1 MKNLLLVLALVFSAT
16 LGYTQRLDTIFNG
29 CLERV
34 TQTAILGS
42 NQYEIKGNFYNWS
55 GTFDGTEIP
64 IGTPS
69 NYYILV
75 ESSGF
80 AFEMPIVNVIGSGS
94 VMILEVEDIGG
105 LLGGVPGAQA
115 GIYRRMPNCNY
126 IPDIQCLNNTTR
138 AHAMVHNFIKLDSA
152 CTNAGIPQV
161 LTVTDNTTYANIAIS
176 DTTSS
181 FNLYEGSNITLD
193 ISGNDITINAAA
205 EGSSD
210 GVVTP
215 TGSGYTS
222 ETLTLARTQGLPA
235 ITIGIPQVG
244 VKTQGTLVDSDP
256 VAIDFGPN
264 FTVTQALA
272 DVTVTVDFPD
282 DSNTNEIQTLSWDA
296 GTAGNDEITLSD
308 GGGTI
313 TITDDVNDADASA
326 TNELQIITRT
336 AGTNGN
342 DVLTLSVNSSND
354 AIVDNVV
361 NSASFAT
368 NSGVLTLGTVE
379 TADITVNLDGRYSTT
394 DTDDQNL
401 GLSGTTNPTVTIT
414 DGTGL
419 TVSGI
424 NGIAVTNATGT
435 LQIDG
440 SGITGSTDYIN
451 SVSMTDADADDI
463 WDISLT
469 GIGNA
474 GASTTVNLSQYLDNT
489 DAQDLSLSGNILSVT
504 NDPTADVDLSQY
516 LDNTDTQNLGL
527 SGVDQS
533 TNPQITIT
541 DGTSLSTAGI
551 NGIVVRNNGGT
562 LEIDGSAVSGTFNS
576 FDITDGVTT
585 ETVEDSDVVTFGVLA
600 NATNT
605 LAVDVSPTDAVDIGF
620 NTSGASNG
628 QVLKFNG
635 TSVEWAADNS
645 AASGMGSFL
654 YTDGTSTVTITDGQS
669 IGVTAGTL
677 IDATL
682 SGNNIVVGLD
692 NTVGANDQV
701 ITKVGGTWVAA
712 DLPADDAGTD
722 DQNLVFDVT
731 TDPAVP
737 TLEIETGG
745 GDLEFLANNLL
756 TVSGQN
762 TPNQLTYGIDPTG
775 ATNGQVITYQT
786 VGGVQWADA
795 SSGADGYLQGVTP
808 SIPSTDVVELD
819 FDLNGA
825 TDVNDIQFSIADS
838 DANPSNEIQDL
849 TWSAGSNG
857 NDEITLTNGGSTVTI
872 TDDTGTD
879 DQSISIAD
887 GNNPLL
893 TLESGGTLRLTG
905 GGATT
910 ISAVNSTGVITISST
925 DDSGTDDQT
934 ISVADAVSNPTIAL
948 ESGGTIDLAGGGA
961 TSVSASGG
969 VITITST
976 DNNTQLSQEQVQDFV
991 GTMFSGSETLITVLY
1006 DDNGNV
1012 VTFEVND
1019 DLSQYDN
1026 STSQF
1031 LQSEI
1036 DGDPLNEI
1044 QTISLD
1050 GSTVSLSDGGGSFD
1064 LPADQVDDDDAD
1076 PTNEIQDLNLSGNT
1090 LSLTNDPNTGSF
1102 SLLPYLDNTD
1112 EQILDTLELVGTTL
1126 RISISGDGVP
1136 FETVD
1141 LSSLQDGTGTD
1152 SQTLTW
1158 NSTTRTIGITNGN
1171 SHDLSEGIQ
1180 DEVGTMVTGN
1190 TETRIQVSYDDGANE
1205 LDFVVE
1211 DMYNSGFQVNGANLE
1226 ITDGAG
1232 TLQVPLTSIQDG
1244 TGTDNQNL
1252 QNGSFNTGNGELTI
1266 GIENGNSDVID
1277 LDGRYL
1283 QNEVDGSITN
1293 EIQSLS
1299 WEGGTRVLTLDN
1311 GGGSVTIT
1319 DSEGTDNQNLQNG
1332 SFDTGTGVLTMNIE
1346 GGSSGTVDLDG
1357 RYIQTEVDGS
1367 ITNEAWVVSDG
1378 TNSELVDSDSIF
1390 FEGAGNV
1397 TTSYNP
1403 TTNIM
1408 TINSSG
1414 GIDTSYVINDSVYIV
1429 SGEDVILTGVLPDQA
1444 GYAEVRGSQIITSG
1458 PFPIDSNLHLVQG
1471 MAAGDLR
1478 NFTFVNDKLIYI
1490 GDTAKFLVNLV
1501 YDPLHNFTGLYYDY
1515 WLWEIEE
1522 FSKTKMGLYV
1532 NGNVFD
1538 QRLWF
1543 NTAGAGF
1550 IYPEK
1555 QLFSI
1560 VTLATGDSVGIAASR
1575 TYNVTDS
1582 SLYVEN
1588 AQLVLTQIDNIT
1600 SGSGGGGGGVPQ
1612 TLSYSTG
1619 NQDLSI
1625 SGGNTV
1631 DLSGLLDNTDEQ
1643 DLSNGGKTG
1652 NNQTID
1658 ISGGGSSVTF
1668 SVADADSSITNEIQ
1682 DVWDFVGVRD
1692 KEMLAKNKAP
1702 TGSFAGT
1709 TPESPTDQILFYEDW
1724 LVDLYYRTISA
1735 NSMEIAIGV
1744 DSNLLKTFI
1753 TENVELGT
1761 DSVLTE
1767 QQVKNYVGEMVT
1779 GNTESGIEVT
1789 YTGGVLNFN
1798 VTEAGTDS
1806 QTIDSLDLDGTD
1818 LVISLQN
1825 DGEVPLKLDLSPL
1838 QDGVGT
1844 DNQAI
1849 DTFDIVGNTVR
1860 LSIEND
1866 GEVFKSVTLPA
1877 GTTYTEN
1884 EGIDIDGTEIS
1895 LGHETREAA
1904 DVAAIGDFNGG
1915 DATKVRY
1922 IGVNDASGG
1931 DYLSILDSENASG
1944 TFGNEYPFR
1953 IWSTSATNGVNPS
1966 TFYTGMEFAQSVD
1979 SGVDGDY
1986 SDDTEIMAARLRL
1999 SSTTNVSGGFG
2010 SGAFQIL
2017 SEDAIHIIP
2026 TGSLELQN
2034 IPADAGNNN
2043 TKVLT
2048 LNGDV
2053 VEYRTAASLAG
2064 GSSDADSLVSA
2075 VVSNDSL
2082 VLELVSGELVS
2093 VDLAAFLDN
2102 TDNQT
2107 IDSLGLDGT
2116 ELVISIE
2123 RDGENPLKI
2132 DLSVLQDGTG
2142 TDNQGV
2148 DNFSLSGNVLTL
2160 EVENDGQ
2167 AAHTA
2172 TFTGWD
2178 TNVSDDYT
2186 SSDFDTDFALQTTDG
2201 LTEGSS
2207 NLYDKT
2213 VTVTETNGIKVT
2225 GAYPNFGIGIDTLTA
2240 TDNYVLKFEAGTGP
2254 VWAVDETG
2262 APGTSD
2268 GVVSSASYSD
2278 STLTLTR
2285 TESLGNLTAK
2295 IPLPDVTADG
2305 VTGVDFNSLTFDASD
2320 FDNTGTPGN
2329 PVIEV
2334 NFPVNNDNDSS
2345 NELQGFDVAELSGTT
2360 LRLSLS
2366 QDADVSEIPLSVLQ
2380 DGTGTDNQGLFVS
2393 GTAAPAIQAD
2403 NNANNVRFI
2412 EGEGLNFTGNETS
2425 DEITLEYN
2433 LVTLNGQMTEN
2444 NIENQDRFLVYDN
2457 DGDVD
2462 TDKHTFMY
2470 AQDLKDYVADGTGT
2484 DDQTVDEFY
2493 LDSNNF
2499 LAISLE
2505 NDGEDTV
2512 RVDLSPLA
2520 SSVDAENGLTK
2531 TSNTIKLG
2539 GVLTEAT
2546 QIDLYN
2552 STDVTSYP
2560 FTLNHDDGV
2569 NGDSLFYT
2577 NTGEFWIKANDKAT
2591 DQRSYFTM
2599 GEDGANINMYRGP
2612 DNTFGNELYFNM
2624 QGRTFGV
2631 SNVNGDTTSR
2641 ILLESELGAMT
2652 EVSVVGVGNVGV
2664 GSRVITDQNPEVII
2678 RTRDVNDNNATEGA
2692 LLQLQNTLGAGNG
2705 ASEFTPYTFPTTAGS
2720 GGEILLTNNSGDL
2733 VFVDTTGLFN
2743 GTGGGSSDG
2752 NGNFSAS
2759 NQNGT
2764 YAVDTVNLPG
2774 GFVYNMTST
2783 DATEFLEITADSPN
2797 NLDRGIKLK
2806 ASKGGNTA
2814 SELDIYVRNTGNSI
2828 GDKVAIIEHNG
2839 DIKVEGENAM
2849 INSTSGETAVTS
2861 SQSIRLQSGIN
2872 SNVNIV
2878 HPSGTGRIDFG
2889 INSNIDNASSV
2900 TSLMGLNTNAQLEE
2914 FVSPGGGEILIST
2927 PSGWT
2932 SIDTTGLFGGSGG
2945 GGGGIPDLLPVQD
2958 VTIDAATN
2966 SLRIDS
2972 LASFNLTI
2980 REDPVYNRRSSFVM
2994 ADREIEMT
3002 VFDKFSS
3009 NDATIYFYVNNEGFG
3024 VDAENDGTDNFGY
3037 FEAKDDRV
3045 AMEVLDENGNEGYLG
3060 MFADEGSFY
3069 VYEDQ
3074 TIGDYTGFELDGA
3087 SQNITVYGKFN
3098 GVFPADDVPSVNAS
3112 AWTNNIDGSGQW
3124 MDVRQE
3130 ISDSLS
3136 TASQGLTKVGNDIQL
3151 GGTIDSIVTLTLD
3164 EIGTEAD
3171 YIKIQ
3176 SNGELFPSPGRQ
3188 LRIHNS
3194 FVGDHTTGNWSS
3206 AGIELMAESDE
3217 TTGPNRQT
3225 FLRLYTKVGDDA
3237 GTADEIMSYVN
3248 ATDGLALL
3256 GDSVFITV
3264 DTFAKI
3270 NKNLIVQGQYY
3281 TELHT
3286 ETDGATVTFDF
3297 DDGNVQEVTLAGNR
3311 TFAFTNAKPGGR
3323 YMVKITQDA
3332 TGSRTVTWPGNI
3344 KWSGGS
3350 APTLTT
3356 TGGKTDIVSLMYDGT
3371 DFYATCS
3378 KNF

>member
-1 MKNLLLVLALVFSAT
+1 MKRFLGAIALLISAFIPAMSQNVETLPGFYTTVSTVTIVDGSTYDVTCGVISHPTQAYNGMDLQVGDVLYSRPTSVGDDCNRFIVDSIIYQFAGTVKVRVVDEDSQGIPATGINAFIRENASGIPHWISDIGSPLNQCISGRQAALSGT
-16 LGYTQRLDTIFNG
+16 GGGYTFYTQDTSG
-29 CLERV
+29 AV
-34 TQTAILGS
+34 TQVV
-42 NQYEIKGNFYNWS
+42 S
-55 GTFDGTEIP
+55 GD
-64 IGTPS
+64 
-69 NYYILV
+69 
-75 ESSGF
+75 
-80 AFEMPIVNVIGSGS
+80 
-94 VMILEVEDIGG
+94 
-105 LLGGVPGAQA
+105 
-115 GIYRRMPNCNY
+115 
-126 IPDIQCLNNTTR
+126 
-138 AHAMVHNFIKLDSA
+138 
-152 CTNAGIPQV
+152 
-161 LTVTDNTTYANIAIS
+161 TV
-176 DTTSS
+176 
-181 FNLYEGSNITLD
+181 
-193 ISGNDITINAAA
+193 
-205 EGSSD
+205 
-210 GVVTP
+210 
-215 TGSGYTS
+215 
-222 ETLTLARTQGLPA
+222 Q
-235 ITIGIPQVG
+235 
-244 VKTQGTLVDSDP
+244 
-256 VAIDFGPN
+256 
-264 FTVTQALA
+264 
-272 DVTVTVDFPD
+272 
-282 DSNTNEIQTLSWDA
+282 LS
-296 GTAGNDEITLSD
+296 
-308 GGGTI
+308 GGGGSI
-313 TITDDVNDADASA
+313 
-326 TNELQIITRT
+326 L
-336 AGTNGN
+336 
-342 DVLTLSVNSSND
+342 
-354 AIVDNVV
+354 
-361 NSASFAT
+361 
-368 NSGVLTLGTVE
+368 
-379 TADITVNLDGRYSTT
+379 
-394 DTDDQNL
+394 DTDDQTIDQAEL
-401 GLSGTTNPTVTIT
+401 IGDSLYLSIE
-414 DGTGL
+414 
-419 TVSGI
+419 
-424 NGIAVTNATGT
+424 
-435 LQIDG
+435 
-440 SGITGSTDYIN
+440 
-451 SVSMTDADADDI
+451 DDSEAAKI
-463 WDISLT
+463 VD
-469 GIGNA
+469 
-474 GASTTVNLSQYLDNT
+474 LSAYKDNT
-489 DAQDLSLSGNILSVT
+489 DAQNLSDGGKSGTTQTINITSGTSVSFSVADNDNNPANEYNTSLNLSGTILQLTDGGGTLQRDLSGLQDGFEANTDDQTITRFEISGDTLYL
-504 NDPTADVDLSQY
+504 DLEDGGSATVLLDAY
-516 LDNTDTQNLGL
+516 LDNTDTVFDGDSSVTNEIQVLSDGGMTGTMQKLNLSKGGGMVTFDVADNDNDSSNEL
-527 SGVDQS
+527 NAALAIEND
-533 TNPQITIT
+533 TLKIT
-541 DGTSLSTAGI
+541 DS
-551 NGIVVRNNGGT
+551 GGT
-562 LEIDGSAVSGTFNS
+562 LAVSLAAYLDNVDTDTDEQVFSHTTPISGTERITISGSNDF
-576 FDITDGVTT
+576 FDLAAGANMTITRTDSTITFAAEVADVIDTT
-585 ETVEDSDVVTFGVLA
+585 YSSND
-600 NATNT
+600 T
-605 LAVDVSPTDAVDIGF
+605 LFFVI
-620 NTSGASNG
+620 SGDT
-628 QVLKFNG
+628 
-635 TSVEWAADNS
+635 TSV
-645 AASGMGSFL
+645 
-654 YTDGTSTVTITDGQS
+654 
-669 IGVTAGTL
+669 
-677 IDATL
+677 
-682 SGNNIVVGLD
+682 
-692 NTVGANDQV
+692 V
-701 ITKVGGTWVAA
+701 IS
-712 DLPADDAGTD
+712 DSD
-722 DQNLVFDVT
+722 DQNLSD
-731 TDPAVP
+731 
-737 TLEIETGG
+737 GG
-745 GDLEFLANNLL
+745 RVGN
-756 TVSGQN
+756 V
-762 TPNQLTYGIDPTG
+762 
-775 ATNGQVITYQT
+775 QT
-786 VGGVQWADA
+786 VNITDGNSVSFSVADPD
-795 SSGADGYLQGVTP
+795 SSITN
-808 SIPSTDVVELD
+808 EL
-819 FDLNGA
+819 
-825 TDVNDIQFSIADS
+825 
-838 DANPSNEIQDL
+838 QDL
-849 TWSAGSNG
+849 G
-857 NDEITLTNGGSTVTI
+857 DGGKV
-872 TDDTGTD
+872 
-879 DQSISIAD
+879 
-887 GNNPLL
+887 GNNQ
-893 TLESGGTLRLTG
+893 T
-905 GGATT
+905 
-910 ISAVNSTGVITISST
+910 ITISDGVNVT
-925 DDSGTDDQT
+925 F
-934 ISVADAVSNPTIAL
+934 SVADADS
-948 ESGGTIDLAGGGA
+948 S
-961 TSVSASGG
+961 S
-969 VITITST
+969 
-976 DNNTQLSQEQVQDFV
+976 
-991 GTMFSGSETLITVLY
+991 
-1006 DDNGNV
+1006 
-1012 VTFEVND
+1012 
-1019 DLSQYDN
+1019 
-1026 STSQF
+1026 
-1031 LQSEI
+1031 
-1036 DGDPLNEI
+1036 
-1044 QTISLD
+1044 
-1050 GSTVSLSDGGGSFD
+1050 
-1064 LPADQVDDDDAD
+1064 
-1076 PTNEIQDLNLSGNT
+1076 TNEIQNLFNRVFVDADNLTGGIKATGTAAGRTAGNETDQLIFYEGALIDLYYNAAAAMQMQIDVDTTGLKTFISENSASADT
-1090 LSLTNDPNTGSF
+1090 DRQQIDSL
-1102 SLLPYLDNTD
+1102 YLD
-1112 EQILDTLELVGTTL
+1112 GTTL
-1126 RISISGDGVP
+1126 YISLQRDSIPAVG
-1136 FETVD
+1136 VD
-1141 LSSLQDGTGTD
+1141 LSALQDGTGTD

-1180 DEVGTMVTGN
+1180 DEIGTMVTGN
-1190 TETRIQVSYDDGANE
+1190 TETRIQVSYDDAANE

-1266 GIENGNSDVID
+1266 GIENGNSDI
-1277 LDGRYL
+1277 
-1283 QNEVDGSITN
+1283 I
-1293 EIQSLS
+1293 
-1299 WEGGTRVLTLDN
+1299 
-1311 GGGSVTIT
+1311 
-1319 DSEGTDNQNLQNG
+1319 
-1332 SFDTGTGVLTMNIE
+1332 
-1346 GGSSGTVDLDG
+1346 DLDG

-1478 NFTFVNDKLIYI
+1478 NFMFVNDKLIYT

-1538 QRLWF
+1538 QRSWF

-1575 TYNVTDS
+1575 TYNATDS

-1658 ISGGGSSVTF
+1658 ISGGGNSVTF

-1692 KEMLAKNKAP
+1692 QKMLAKNKAP
-1702 TGSFAGT
+1702 TGSFQGT
-1709 TPESPTDQILFYEDW
+1709 TPDSPTDQILFYEDW
-1724 LVDLYYRTISA
+1724 LVDLYYKTISA

-1838 QDGVGT
+1838 KDGVGT
-1844 DNQAI
+1844 DDQVI

-1866 GEVFKSVTLPA
+1866 GEAFKSVTLPA

-1884 EGIDIDGTEIS
+1884 EGVDIDGTEIS

-1915 DATKVRY
+1915 DVTKVRY

-2034 IPADAGNNN
+2034 IPADDGNNN

-2053 VEYRTAASLAG
+2053 VEYRTASSLAG

-2075 VVSNDSL
+2075 VISNDSL
-2082 VLELVSGELVS
+2082 VLELISGELIS

-2132 DLSVLQDGTG
+2132 DLSSLQDGIG

-2167 AAHTA
+2167 TAHTA

-2178 TNVSDDYT
+2178 TNASDDYT

-2254 VWAVDETG
+2254 VWAIDETG

-2305 VTGVDFNSLTFDASD
+2305 VTGVDFNSLTFGASD
-2320 FDNTGTPGN
+2320 FDNTGTTDN

-2345 NELQGFDVAELSGTT
+2345 NELQDFDVAELSGTT

-2433 LVTLNGQMTEN
+2433 LVTLDGQMTEN
-2444 NIENQDRFLVYDN
+2444 NIENQDRFLVFDN

-2462 TDKHTFMY
+2462 TDKHTYMY

-2560 FTLNHDDGV
+2560 FILNHDDGT

-2577 NTGEFWIKANDKAT
+2577 DTGEFWIKANDKAT
-2591 DQRSYFTM
+2591 DQRSYFTL
-2599 GEDGANINMYRGP
+2599 GKDGANINMYRGP
-2612 DNTFGNELYFNM
+2612 DNTYGNELYFNM
-2624 QGRTFGV
+2624 QGRTIGLN
-2631 SNVNGDTTSR
+2631 NVNGDTTAR
-2641 ILLESELGAMT
+2641 LNIESELGAMT
-2652 EVSVVGVGNVGV
+2652 EVSIVGVGNVGV

-2692 LLQLQNTLGAGNG
+2692 LLQLQNTIGAGNG
-2705 ASEFTPYTFPTTAGS
+2705 ASEFTPYTFPTTAGT

-2733 VFVDTTGLFN
+2733 VFVDTTGLF
-2743 GTGGGSSDG
+2743 GGGGSDG
-2752 NGNFSAS
+2752 NGNFSVS

-2764 YAVDTVNLPG
+2764 YAVDTVNLKSDVSLVNVANSNEDIYFQLIGEGSSTPQNFDMER
-2774 GFVYNMTST
+2774 GFRAFVEHTADNATSEIVI
-2783 DATEFLEITADSPN
+2783 DATATDSQFGSN
-2797 NLDRGIKLK
+2797 DGR
-2806 ASKGGNTA
+2806 
-2814 SELDIYVRNTGNSI
+2814 
-2828 GDKVAIIEHNG
+2828 IIHTSNGNG
-2839 DIKVEGENAM
+2839 DLV
-2849 INSTSGETAVTS
+2849 
-2861 SQSIRLQSGIN
+2861 LQSVTGGVEIRSN
-2872 SNVNIV
+2872 SNKDITII

-2889 INSNIDNASSV
+2889 TNSSIDNASSV
-2900 TSLMGLNTNAQLEE
+2900 TSLMGLNTLAQLEE
-2914 FVSPGGGEILIST
+2914 FVSPGGGELLIST
-2927 PSGWT
+2927 LTGWT
-2932 SIDTTGLFGGSGG
+2932 SIDTTGLFGGSSDTDSLVNLSLIGDTLQAQLESGQLVKVGLNPLFDPFIGDNETILVIGQTGG
-2945 GGGGIPDLLPVQD
+2945 PYTNLVQGDTLLIDDSNTDEQTISITAEPDPLLGIQNGNNIEFIGSTGID
-2958 VTIDAATN
+2958 VTGENNPSNTVTITNTLPEAT
-2966 SLRIDS
+2966 
-2972 LASFNLTI
+2972 
-2980 REDPVYNRRSSFVM
+2980 
-2994 ADREIEMT
+2994 
-3002 VFDKFSS
+3002 
-3009 NDATIYFYVNNEGFG
+3009 
-3024 VDAENDGTDNFGY
+3024 
-3037 FEAKDDRV
+3037 
-3045 AMEVLDENGNEGYLG
+3045 
-3060 MFADEGSFY
+3060 
-3069 VYEDQ
+3069 
-3074 TIGDYTGFELDGA
+3074 
-3087 SQNITVYGKFN
+3087 
-3098 GVFPADDVPSVNAS
+3098 
-3112 AWTNNIDGSGQW
+3112 
-3124 MDVRQE
+3124 
-3130 ISDSLS
+3130 
-3136 TASQGLTKVGNDIQL
+3136 TASQGLTEVGSDIQL
-3151 GGTIDSIVTLTLD
+3151 GGTLSQVADIALADITEDYVLISSSD
-3164 EIGTEAD
+3164 ELSVA
-3171 YIKIQ
+3171 
-3176 SNGELFPSPGRQ
+3176 PGRQ
-3188 LRIHNS
+3188 LRIKNS
-3194 FVGDHTTGNWSS
+3194 FVGDHSVLNYSEAS
-3206 AGIELMAESDE
+3206 VELLAESDE
-3217 TTGPNRQT
+3217 LTDINRQNYLRIGTRVYDDATATGRYASYLTGDGNFEISGDTLVLEANEKVEVAGDAALRIIGGTTGNRPAGENGM
-3225 FLRLYTKVGDDA
+3225 LYW
-3237 GTADEIMSYVN
+3237 N
-3248 ATDGLALL
+3248 
-3256 GDSVFITV
+3256 
-3264 DTFAKI
+3264 
-3270 NKNLIVQGQYY
+3270 
-3281 TELHT
+3281 
-3286 ETDGATVTFDF
+3286 
-3297 DDGNVQEVTLAGNR
+3297 
-3311 TFAFTNAKPGGR
+3311 
-3323 YMVKITQDA
+3323 
-3332 TGSRTVTWPGNI
+3332 
-3344 KWSGGS
+3344 
-3350 APTLTT
+3350 TT
-3356 TGGKTDIVSLMYDGT
+3356 TTTLQVYDGT
-3371 DFYATCS
+3371 AWRDLADQFTDGTTIDFTLTNGTLTAEIEQAEETVRDVTIDGTFSSSESVNLGGYGGGIFEFDVSAITTSTVTLSNPVNGGTYAFRFHSGSSTCAVTFAGGTFKS
-3378 KNF
+3378 LDDSSLDPVSIPAGEGKLITMYYNGTEYIVTNE

>member
-1 MKNLLLVLALVFSAT
+1 MKRFLWAIALLISAYIPAMSQNVETLPGFYTTVSTVTIVDGSTYDVTCGVISHPTQAYNGLDLQVGDVLYSRPTSVGDDCNRFIVDSIIYQFAGEVKVRVLDEDSQGIPATGINAFIRENASGIPHWISDIGSPLNQCISGRQGALSGTGGGYTFYTQDTSGAVTQVVSGDTVQLSGGGGSILDTDDQTIDQAELIGDSLYLSLEDDGESAKIVDLSAYKDNTDAQNLSDGGKAGTTQTINITNGTSVSFSVADNDNNPANEYNTSLNLSGTILQLTDGGGTLQRDLSGLQDGFEANTDDQAITRFEISGDTLYLDLEDGGSAT
-16 LGYTQRLDTIFNG
+16 VLLDAYLDDTDT
-29 CLERV
+29 V
-34 TQTAILGS
+34 
-42 NQYEIKGNFYNWS
+42 
-55 GTFDGTEIP
+55 FDGD
-64 IGTPS
+64 
-69 NYYILV
+69 
-75 ESSGF
+75 SS
-80 AFEMPIVNVIGSGS
+80 V
-94 VMILEVEDIGG
+94 
-105 LLGGVPGAQA
+105 
-115 GIYRRMPNCNY
+115 
-126 IPDIQCLNNTTR
+126 
-138 AHAMVHNFIKLDSA
+138 
-152 CTNAGIPQV
+152 
-161 LTVTDNTTYANIAIS
+161 
-176 DTTSS
+176 
-181 FNLYEGSNITLD
+181 
-193 ISGNDITINAAA
+193 
-205 EGSSD
+205 
-210 GVVTP
+210 
-215 TGSGYTS
+215 
-222 ETLTLARTQGLPA
+222 
-235 ITIGIPQVG
+235 
-244 VKTQGTLVDSDP
+244 
-256 VAIDFGPN
+256 
-264 FTVTQALA
+264 
-272 DVTVTVDFPD
+272 
-282 DSNTNEIQTLSWDA
+282 TNEIQTLSDGGMTGTMQKLNLSKGGGMVTFDVADNDNDSSNELNATLAIENDTLKITDSGGTLAVSLAAYLDNVDTDTDEQFFSHSTPVA
-296 GTAGNDEITLSD
+296 GTERITISGSNDFFDLAAGANMTITRTDSTITFAAEVADVIDTTYSSNDTLFFVISGDTTSVVISDSDDQNLSD
-308 GGGTI
+308 GGRVGNVQTVN
-313 TITDDVNDADASA
+313 ITDGNSVSFSVADPDSSI
-326 TNELQIITRT
+326 TNELQDLGDGGKVGNNQTITISDGVNVTFSVADADSSSTNEIQNLFNRVFVDADNLTGGIKATGTAAGRT
-336 AGTNGN
+336 AGNETDQLIFYEGALIDLYYNAAAAMQMQI
-342 DVLTLSVNSSND
+342 DVDTTGLKTFISE
-354 AIVDNVV
+354 
-361 NSASFAT
+361 NSASA
-368 NSGVLTLGTVE
+368 
-379 TADITVNLDGRYSTT
+379 
-394 DTDDQNL
+394 DTDKQQIDSL
-401 GLSGTTNPTVTIT
+401 YLSGTTLYISLQRDSIPALGIDLTSLQ
-414 DGTGL
+414 DGTG
-419 TVSGI
+419 TDDQAIDSFQI
-424 NGIAVTNATGT
+424 ISNT
-435 LQIDG
+435 LFLSLESDG
-440 SGITGSTDYIN
+440 EAAKQVD
-451 SVSMTDADADDI
+451 
-463 WDISLT
+463 L
-469 GIGNA
+469 
-474 GASTTVNLSQYLDNT
+474 LPYLDNT
-489 DAQDLSLSGNILSVT
+489 DAQGFTQFEITNDTIFVTLSGDAGGQVL
-504 NDPTADVDLSQY
+504 VDLSPY
-516 LDNTDTQNLGL
+516 LDDTRLRVENQDSEVVADADAIDFSDNFSTTNTGTEVNVQL
-527 SGVDQS
+527 SNTGVIPN
-533 TNPQITIT
+533 TY
-541 DGTSLSTAGI
+541 G
-551 NGIVVRNNGGT
+551 
-562 LEIDGSAVSGTFNS
+562 
-576 FDITDGVTT
+576 
-585 ETVEDSDVVTFGVLA
+585 
-600 NATNT
+600 NATNV
-605 LAVDVSPTDAVDIGF
+605 AQIVIDAKGRI
-620 NTSGASNG
+620 TSATN
-628 QVLKFNG
+628 VP
-635 TSVEWAADNS
+635 
-645 AASGMGSFL
+645 
-654 YTDGTSTVTITDGQS
+654 ITD
-669 IGVTAGTL
+669 
-677 IDATL
+677 
-682 SGNNIVVGLD
+682 
-692 NTVGANDQV
+692 ND
-701 ITKVGGTWVAA
+701 T
-712 DLPADDAGTD
+712 
-722 DQNLVFDVT
+722 
-731 TDPAVP
+731 
-737 TLEIETGG
+737 
-745 GDLEFLANNLL
+745 
-756 TVSGQN
+756 
-762 TPNQLTYGIDPTG
+762 QLT
-775 ATNGQVITYQT
+775 
-786 VGGVQWADA
+786 
-795 SSGADGYLQGVTP
+795 
-808 SIPSTDVVELD
+808 
-819 FDLNGA
+819 
-825 TDVNDIQFSIADS
+825 
-838 DANPSNEIQDL
+838 
-849 TWSAGSNG
+849 
-857 NDEITLTNGGSTVTI
+857 
-872 TDDTGTD
+872 
-879 DQSISIAD
+879 
-887 GNNPLL
+887 
-893 TLESGGTLRLTG
+893 
-905 GGATT
+905 
-910 ISAVNSTGVITISST
+910 
-925 DDSGTDDQT
+925 
-934 ISVADAVSNPTIAL
+934 
-948 ESGGTIDLAGGGA
+948 
-961 TSVSASGG
+961 
-969 VITITST
+969 
-976 DNNTQLSQEQVQDFV
+976 QEQVQDFV

-1036 DGDPLNEI
+1036 DGDTL
-1044 QTISLD
+1044 
-1050 GSTVSLSDGGGSFD
+1050 
-1064 LPADQVDDDDAD
+1064 
-1076 PTNEIQDLNLSGNT
+1076 NEIQDLNLSGNT

-1112 EQILDTLELVGTTL
+1112 DQVLDTLELVGTTL

-1152 SQTLTW
+1152 
-1158 NSTTRTIGITNGN
+1158 
-1171 SHDLSEGIQ
+1171 
-1180 DEVGTMVTGN
+1180 
-1190 TETRIQVSYDDGANE
+1190 
-1205 LDFVVE
+1205 
-1211 DMYNSGFQVNGANLE
+1211 
-1226 ITDGAG
+1226 
-1232 TLQVPLTSIQDG
+1232 
-1244 TGTDNQNL
+1244 NQNL

-1266 GIENGNSDVID
+1266 GIENGNSDVIG

-1283 QNEVDGSITN
+1283 KDEVDGDTLN

-1319 DSEGTDNQNLQNG
+1319 DSEGTDDQNLLNG

-1357 RYIQTEVDGS
+1357 RYIQEEIDDNV
-1367 ITNEAWVVSDG
+1367 TNEAWVVSDG

-1408 TINSSG
+1408 TINSTG

-1478 NFTFVNDKLIYI
+1478 NFTFVNDKLIYT

-1515 WLWEIEE
+1515 WLLEIEA

-1538 QRLWF
+1538 QRSWF
-1543 NTAGAGF
+1543 NTAGEQY
-1550 IYPEK
+1550 IYPGK

-1575 TYNVTDS
+1575 TYNVADS

-1600 SGSGGGGGGVPQ
+1600 SGSGGGGGGAPQ
-1612 TLSYSTG
+1612 TLSYNAS

-1643 DLSNGGKTG
+1643 DLSDGGKTG

-1658 ISGGGSSVTF
+1658 ISGGGNSVTF

-1692 KEMLAKNKAP
+1692 QKMLAKNKAP
-1702 TGSFAGT
+1702 TGSFQGT
-1709 TPESPTDQILFYEDW
+1709 TPDSPTDQILFYEDW
-1724 LVDLYYRTISA
+1724 LVDLYYKTISA

-1767 QQVKNYVGEMVT
+1767 QQVKDYVGEMVT

-1798 VTEAGTDS
+1798 VTESGTDS

-1844 DNQAI
+1844 
-1849 DTFDIVGNTVR
+1849 
-1860 LSIEND
+1860 
-1866 GEVFKSVTLPA
+1866 
-1877 GTTYTEN
+1877 TYTEN
-1884 EGIDIDGTEIS
+1884 EGVDIDGTEIS

-1915 DATKVRY
+1915 DVTKVRY

-2034 IPADAGNNN
+2034 IPADDGNNN

-2053 VEYRTAASLAG
+2053 VEYRTASSLAG

-2075 VVSNDSL
+2075 VISNDSL
-2082 VLELVSGELVS
+2082 VLELISGELIS

-2167 AAHTA
+2167 TAHTA

-2178 TNVSDDYT
+2178 TNASDDYT

-2254 VWAVDETG
+2254 VWAIDETG

-2305 VTGVDFNSLTFDASD
+2305 VTGVDFNSLTFGASD
-2320 FDNTGTPGN
+2320 FDNTGTTDN

-2345 NELQGFDVAELSGTT
+2345 NELQDFDVAELSGTT

-2433 LVTLNGQMTEN
+2433 LVTLDGQMTEN
-2444 NIENQDRFLVYDN
+2444 NIENQDRFLVFDN

-2462 TDKHTFMY
+2462 TDKHTYMY

-2560 FTLNHDDGV
+2560 FILNHDDGT

-2577 NTGEFWIKANDKAT
+2577 DTGEFWIKANDKAT
-2591 DQRSYFTM
+2591 DQRSYFTL
-2599 GEDGANINMYRGP
+2599 GKDGANINMYRGP
-2612 DNTFGNELYFNM
+2612 DNTYGNELYFNM
-2624 QGRTFGV
+2624 QGRTIGLN
-2631 SNVNGDTTSR
+2631 NVNGDTTAR
-2641 ILLESELGAMT
+2641 LNIESELGAMT
-2652 EVSVVGVGNVGV
+2652 EVSIVGVGNVGV

-2692 LLQLQNTLGAGNG
+2692 LLQLQNTIGAGNG
-2705 ASEFTPYTFPTTAGS
+2705 ASEFTPYTFPTTAGT

-2733 VFVDTTGLFN
+2733 VFVDTTGLF
-2743 GTGGGSSDG
+2743 GGGGSDG
-2752 NGNFSAS
+2752 NGNFSVS

-2764 YAVDTVNLPG
+2764 YAVDTVNLKSDVSLVNVANSNEDIYFQLIGEGSSTPQNFDMER
-2774 GFVYNMTST
+2774 GFRAFVEHTADNATSEIVI
-2783 DATEFLEITADSPN
+2783 DATATDSQFGSN
-2797 NLDRGIKLK
+2797 DGR
-2806 ASKGGNTA
+2806 
-2814 SELDIYVRNTGNSI
+2814 
-2828 GDKVAIIEHNG
+2828 IIHTSNGNG
-2839 DIKVEGENAM
+2839 DLV
-2849 INSTSGETAVTS
+2849 
-2861 SQSIRLQSGIN
+2861 LQSVTGGVEIRSN
-2872 SNVNIV
+2872 SNKDITII

-2889 INSNIDNASSV
+2889 TNSSIDNASSV
-2900 TSLMGLNTNAQLEE
+2900 TSLMGLNTLAQLEE
-2914 FVSPGGGEILIST
+2914 FVSPGGGELLIST
-2927 PSGWT
+2927 LTGWT
-2932 SIDTTGLFGGSGG
+2932 SIDTTGLFGGSSDTDSLVNLSLIGDTLQAQLESGQLVKVGLNPLFDPFIGDNETILVIGQTGG
-2945 GGGGIPDLLPVQD
+2945 PYTNLVQGDTLLIDDSNTDEQTISITAEPDPLLGIQNGNNIEFIGSTGID
-2958 VTIDAATN
+2958 VTGENNPSNTVTITNTLPEAT
-2966 SLRIDS
+2966 
-2972 LASFNLTI
+2972 
-2980 REDPVYNRRSSFVM
+2980 
-2994 ADREIEMT
+2994 
-3002 VFDKFSS
+3002 
-3009 NDATIYFYVNNEGFG
+3009 
-3024 VDAENDGTDNFGY
+3024 
-3037 FEAKDDRV
+3037 
-3045 AMEVLDENGNEGYLG
+3045 
-3060 MFADEGSFY
+3060 
-3069 VYEDQ
+3069 
-3074 TIGDYTGFELDGA
+3074 
-3087 SQNITVYGKFN
+3087 
-3098 GVFPADDVPSVNAS
+3098 
-3112 AWTNNIDGSGQW
+3112 
-3124 MDVRQE
+3124 
-3130 ISDSLS
+3130 
-3136 TASQGLTKVGNDIQL
+3136 TASQGLTEVGSDIQL
-3151 GGTIDSIVTLTLD
+3151 GGTLSQVADIALADITEDYVLISSSD
-3164 EIGTEAD
+3164 ELSVA
-3171 YIKIQ
+3171 
-3176 SNGELFPSPGRQ
+3176 PGRQ
-3188 LRIHNS
+3188 LRIKNS
-3194 FVGDHTTGNWSS
+3194 FVGDHSVLNYSEAS
-3206 AGIELMAESDE
+3206 VELLAESDE
-3217 TTGPNRQT
+3217 LTDINRQNYLRIGTRVYDDATATGRYASYLTGDGNFEISGDTLVLEANEKVEVAGDAALRIIGGTTGNRPAGENGM
-3225 FLRLYTKVGDDA
+3225 LYW
-3237 GTADEIMSYVN
+3237 N
-3248 ATDGLALL
+3248 
-3256 GDSVFITV
+3256 
-3264 DTFAKI
+3264 
-3270 NKNLIVQGQYY
+3270 
-3281 TELHT
+3281 
-3286 ETDGATVTFDF
+3286 
-3297 DDGNVQEVTLAGNR
+3297 
-3311 TFAFTNAKPGGR
+3311 
-3323 YMVKITQDA
+3323 
-3332 TGSRTVTWPGNI
+3332 
-3344 KWSGGS
+3344 
-3350 APTLTT
+3350 TT
-3356 TGGKTDIVSLMYDGT
+3356 TTTLQVYDGT
-3371 DFYATCS
+3371 AWRDLADQFTDGTTIDFTLTNGTLTAEIEQAEETVRDVTIDGTFSSSESVNLGGYGGGIFEFDVSAITTSTVTLSNPVNGGTYAFRFHSGSSTCAVS
-3378 KNF
+3378 FSGGTFKSLDDSSLDPVSIPAGEGKLITMYYNGTEYIVTNE